1 MKLGVA
7 YCRVSTD
14 KEEQKKSITEQK
26 KEWEEFFETSNI
38 KPAKCGLL
46 YKKDGTRKL
55 LSTGI
60 YADEGISGTS
70 LKHREA
76 FNQMIE
82 DAKLKKF
89 DMIFVED
96 VSRFTRSVED
106 GIKIVKDLR
115 EIGIGVHFR
124 KEGWDTLDQEK
135 DFELNLRIGIAQE
148 ESRVKSERL
157 KWAIDRL
164 HKKGGWNCPAPFG
177 YYRKDGY
184 LHINEKEAE
193 IVKIIYDLF
202 LEKGNGIG
210 KIARYLNEN
219 NISTKKGCKW
229 SQAQVSTILK
239 NEIYTGKQV
248 THTVETADIT
258 RKLKVAVPKEE
269 QIVFNKEDLRIID
282 NETFQKAQLEYKHR
296 NEMANIG
303 TRHSNQHLLS
313 SLIYCDNCGGAYKRK
328 KRHSYVRKDG
338 TSKDIGYEWT
348 CAIND
353 MYGKD
358 RCDQRNM
365 LIEENIIKAIRKE
378 LEYRKEELKYTL
390 DLYIDNKS
398 KHFVSNEDE
407 LKIEK
412 QFLINEMKQLRKEY
426 LEDKLFD
433 ETLYKEQLKEI
444 IEKINNIDADLS
456 RNERINYEIQNAK
469 SNFNEYMNMI
479 NSINFEKLTNADLK
493 KIFNKIII
501 KRRIIDREKVLYVH
515 FSYKFL
521 DIIEDDLEDEYGD
534 TYYNWYP
541 LSLYY

>member
-1 MKLGVA
+1 
-7 YCRVSTD
+7 
-14 KEEQKKSITEQK
+14 
-26 KEWEEFFETSNI
+26 
-38 KPAKCGLL
+38 
-46 YKKDGTRKL
+46 
-55 LSTGI
+55 
-60 YADEGISGTS
+60 
-70 LKHREA
+70 
-76 FNQMIE
+76 
-82 DAKLKKF
+82 
-89 DMIFVED
+89 
-96 VSRFTRSVED
+96 
-106 GIKIVKDLR
+106 
-115 EIGIGVHFR
+115 
-124 KEGWDTLDQEK
+124 
-135 DFELNLRIGIAQE
+135 
-148 ESRVKSERL
+148 
-157 KWAIDRL
+157 
-164 HKKGGWNCPAPFG
+164 
-177 YYRKDGY
+177 
-184 LHINEKEAE
+184 
-193 IVKIIYDLF
+193 
-202 LEKGNGIG
+202 
-210 KIARYLNEN
+210 
-219 NISTKKGCKW
+219 
-229 SQAQVSTILK
+229 
-239 NEIYTGKQV
+239 
-248 THTVETADIT
+248 
-258 RKLKVAVPKEE
+258 
-269 QIVFNKEDLRIID
+269 
-282 NETFQKAQLEYKHR
+282 
-296 NEMANIG
+296 
-303 TRHSNQHLLS
+303 
-313 SLIYCDNCGGAYKRK
+313 
-328 KRHSYVRKDG
+328 
-338 TSKDIGYEWT
+338 
-348 CAIND
+348 

-378 LEYRKEELKYTL
+378 LEYRKEEELKYTL